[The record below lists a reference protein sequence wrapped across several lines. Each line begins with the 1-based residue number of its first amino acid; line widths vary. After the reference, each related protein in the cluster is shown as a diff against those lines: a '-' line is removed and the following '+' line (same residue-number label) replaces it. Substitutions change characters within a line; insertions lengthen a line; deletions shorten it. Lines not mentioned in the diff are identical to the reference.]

1 MYVISSREFRINQKM
16 YLDLVDKNEQVIV
29 QRGKNKAYK
38 LTALTDTDRF
48 IEEPAV
54 NERLA
59 HSKAQAQKGEITS
72 LNKED
77 IDVFLGL

>member
-1 MYVISSREFRINQKM
+1 MYVISSREFRDNQKR
-16 YLDLVDKNEQVIV
+16 YLDLVDNNKLVII

-38 LTALTDTDRF
+38 ITAITDTDRF
-48 IEEPAV
+48 LEEPAV

-59 HSKAQAQKGEITS
+59 HSIAQAEKGEVTS

-77 IDVFLGL
+77 IDVFFGL